1 MKNIFRTVTALSLA
15 CGVFAFTGCNDYEED
30 INSINNRLDELTTGQ
45 IASMDDQIKSLGDA
59 IDEAKGLITTLQG
72 DVDALETAK
81 ETLEGEIETLNG
93 SIGTINGNIAT
104 INGKIDDLQGQLDDA
119 DADIVEI
126 NGQISALQDDLAE
139 QTGLL
144 AELTETVA
152 ELSGD
157 VAALEALT
165 EGLPELEQTVA
176 DIEANYLSKT
186 EAAETYATIEEL
198 NKINADLLAEIGEVS
213 GRLET
218 IEALDIAERLTALE
232 TDYKD
237 IIETVIP
244 GIKEDITAAQ
254 SAADA
259 AQAAADKAQ
268 ARADEAYD
276 KAVEVLGQLDV
287 LKEALGVY
295 AEAGKLDAKIKELE
309 AEDAALAAKDTE
321 LQGLID
327 DLGEAHA
334 ADIQALK
341 DKIGDV
347 QGTIA
352 EALADIN
359 SAIDEI
365 NGNFAANVLE
375 QIKLACQDNGVI
387 SNTISAAISTAKTE
401 IQGKID
407 AVDAKVAALDGRLTA
422 VEEKIEDLEDRIQSL
437 VFVPEFND
445 DNATVYSYTI
455 NGVSVS
461 DVVVAKATF
470 QVTPAALAENVVN
483 QYRENVVVNVV
494 PVKTRGASAGTPV
507 TGENL
512 KVEAGAGNGYID
524 VEVTLP
530 VEYADGGCAF
540 SLYVASK
547 EEVAAIIGEEE
558 TVVDMDA
565 GTYISSEYVQTT
577 AKVTEL
583 SDAYVLYS
591 ANPVNAEYSEYPVLT
606 GTMDDY
612 LESRYVSEVN
622 SYERAWSYAD
632 EAKYVYLYGDNTI
645 TEEGE
650 AGERNHDSY
659 TLRIKIDRNG
669 DGSYSAEEYLTLDDA
684 AALFHTDKEK
694 ITPVFSSE
702 VKYYDRNGS
711 EIENDGYFEVIE
723 KTGDNATEEEPYG
736 VSIMA
741 TDNIALAVNSGAYVD
756 VEGSFSFTG
765 EDHAAYDYD
774 EAVIT
779 TAGRYTVINEPAR
792 MNVEKVTIPWTY
804 ETAKKLA
811 DQATSP
817 WTENAKPIDN
827 VLTFTVEKL
836 GDMDLAIFLL
846 RGLDKDES
854 YVERDGIKM
863 SPDEAPV
870 LTFVDRENM
879 KLTWTEEG
887 QKGTIVPQ
895 ITGYEFGHEYH
906 FVYVYENT
914 GAYNTTLTLDFTLE
928 LGPKPTD
935 ATYTYAEAF
944 QIPFMLPTTGLK
956 HYGEAGDGFALMF
969 GELGENASGWFTDA
983 ATFETSLTEG
993 GSSVVYTT
1001 LRNGEEELAKDE
1013 PQNGN
1018 APLTRLNIT
1027 KNNETDPDV
1036 PENLSY
1042 VRVSSMDVTSANDVF
1057 GFTTTFTTWYGVT
1070 YTFEANA
1077 EIEDPDYK
1085 LNYIP
1090 THITGYEDVDLD
1102 NPVPG
1107 PFVTLRYYDVNGVYM
1122 IEEANLRDYF
1132 RVYGGENY
1140 DQETRVEDMLS
1151 IEFEVMTKEDAAKGY
1166 IGVPVI
1172 PALTVGA
1179 DGLLVDSEGNTID
1192 WSEYEARDLQIKAT
1206 LVAKS
1211 AADAQPIEINS
1222 LYLDLKTDAIITG
1235 FAPKADGA
1243 EGYRAPVSADADGIV
1258 ISWHNDK
1265 NVDRDKY
1272 SDGSYDIYLWEYLEA
1287 TTIYSD
1293 GENIIP
1299 MENQSGV
1306 RHTSVAWANSNSAM
1320 AMYHAG
1326 LRFGDCIAVSGGRPH
1341 ALNGADVTSGV
1352 LHVPA
1357 QDGTVENDIFIEI
1370 PVTLYYYLDYNDYTP
1385 AIGGSA
1391 ATGTETGIVTTDD
1404 TVTPVGARQITL
1416 KIKITD

>member
-186 EAAETYATIEEL
+186 EAADTYATIEEL
-198 NKINADLLAEIGEVS
+198 NKINADLLEEIGKVS

-375 QIKLACQDNGVI
+375 QIELACQDNGVI

-401 IQGKID
+401 MQGKID

-445 DNATVYSYTI
+445 NNATVYSYTI

-494 PVKTRGASAGTPV
+494 PVKTRGASAGTAV
-507 TGENL
+507 TGDDL
-512 KVEAGAGNGYID
+512 KVVKGAGNGYID

-530 VEYADGGCAF
+530 AEYAEGGCAF

-547 EEVAAIIGEEE
+547 DEVAAIVGEEE

-577 AKVTEL
+577 AKATEL
-583 SDAYVLYS
+583 SGAYVLYS
-591 ANPVNAEYSEYPVLT
+591 ANPVNPEYTEYPVLT
-606 GTMDDY
+606 GTLDDY
-612 LESRYVSEVN
+612 LASRYVSEVN
-622 SYERAWSYAD
+622 DYERAWSYEDA
-632 EAKYVYLYGDNTI
+632 AKYVYLYGDNSI

-650 AGERNHDSY
+650 VGERTHDAYELRVKIDDVYY
-659 TLRIKIDRNG
+659 TLEEA
-669 DGSYSAEEYLTLDDA
+669 AE
-684 AALFHTDKEK
+684 LFHANVED
-694 ITPVFSSE
+694 ITPVFSAE
-702 VKYYDRNGS
+702 VEYFGKDGS
-711 EIENDGYFEVIE
+711 ELANAEEYFDVVV

-741 TDNIALAVNSGAYVD
+741 TDNIALASMNGAHVD
-756 VEGSFSFTG
+756 VEGTFAFTG
-765 EDHAAYDYD
+765 ENHEKYGYDD
-774 EAVIT
+774 AVIT
-779 TAGRYTVINEPAR
+779 TAGRYTVINEPVSIDADD
-792 MNVEKVTIPWTY
+792 VTIPWTY
-804 ETAKKLA
+804 EFASEHADKTTDPAK
-811 DQATSP
+811 
-817 WTENAKPIDN
+817 WTPNALPIKQEITFNVDN
-827 VLTFTVEKL
+827 L
-836 GDMDLAIFLL
+836 GDMDLYPILVHNLAAA
-846 RGLDKDES
+846 ES
-854 YVERDGIKM
+854 YVELNGEKM
-863 SPDEAPV
+863 TADAPV
-870 LTFVDRENM
+870 LTFEDRDLE
-879 KLTWTEEG
+879 LDETATSG
-887 QKGTIVPQ
+887 SITATIN
-895 ITGYEFGHEYH
+895 GYAFDSSEDNVYH
-906 FVYVYENT
+906 FVNVYNHE
-914 GAYNTTLTLDFTLE
+914 GLGVKITLDFTLT
-928 LGPKPTD
+928 LGQMPGD

-944 QIPFMLPTTGLK
+944 QIPFMLPTEGLK
-956 HYGEAGDGFALMF
+956 HYEEAGDGFALMF
-969 GELGENASGWFTDA
+969 DNALGENAEGWFTDA
-983 ATFETSLTEG
+983 ETFETSMTEG

-1001 LRNGEEELAKDE
+1001 VRNEETIVEDR
-1013 PQNGN
+1013 PQSGN

-1036 PENLSY
+1036 PEDLSY
-1042 VRVSSMDVTSANDVF
+1042 VRVSSMDVTTANDVF

-1077 EIEDPDYK
+1077 EIEDPEYK

-1090 THITGYEDVDLD
+1090 THITGYADVDLD

-1140 DQETRVEDMLS
+1140 DQETQVEDMLS
-1151 IEFEVMTKEDAAKGY
+1151 IEFEVITKEDAAKGY

-1172 PALTVGA
+1172 PTLTIGA

>member
-15 CGVFAFTGCNDYEED
+15 CGVFAFTGCTDYEED

-45 IASMDDQIKSLGDA
+45 IASMDDQIKSLGEA
-59 IDEAKGLITTLQG
+59 IDEANGLITTLQG
-72 DVDALETAK
+72 DVDALEAAK

-93 SIGTINGNIAT
+93 SIETINGNITT
-104 INGKIDDLQGQLDDA
+104 INGEIDALQEQLSDA

-126 NGQISALQDDLAE
+126 NSQISALQEDLAE

-144 AELTETVA
+144 AELTETVT

-165 EGLPELEQTVA
+165 AGLPELEQTVA

-186 EAAETYATIEEL
+186 EAADTYATIEEL
-198 NKINADLLAEIGEVS
+198 NKINADLLAEIGKVS

-218 IEALDIAERLTALE
+218 IENLDIAERLTKLE
-232 TDYKD
+232 TDYKE

-244 GIKEDITAAQ
+244 GIKDDITAAQ
-254 SAADA
+254 NAVDA

-268 ARADEAYD
+268 TRADEAY
-276 KAVEVLGQLDV
+276 KHSEEVLGQLDV
-287 LKEALGVY
+287 LKDALGVY
-295 AEAGKLDAKIKELE
+295 AEAGKLAATITELE
-309 AEDAALAAKDTE
+309 AQDAALAEQDAN
-321 LQGLID
+321 LQKLID
-327 DLGEAHA
+327 ELEETHA
-334 ADIQALK
+334 ADIQSLK

-359 SAIDEI
+359 AAIDEI
-365 NGNFAANVLE
+365 KDNFAANVLAE
-375 QIKLACQDNGVI
+375 IEKACQENGVI
-387 SNTISAAISTAKTE
+387 SNTIAAAISTATTE
-401 IQGKID
+401 MQGKID

-445 DNATVYSYTI
+445 NNATVYSYTI

-494 PVKTRGASAGTPV
+494 PVKTRGASAGTAV
-507 TGENL
+507 TGDDL
-512 KVEAGAGNGYID
+512 KVVKGAGNGYID

-530 VEYADGGCAF
+530 AEYAEGGCAF

-547 EEVAAIIGEEE
+547 DEVAAIVGEEE

-577 AKVTEL
+577 AKATEL
-583 SDAYVLYS
+583 SGAYVLYS
-591 ANPVNAEYSEYPVLT
+591 ANPVNPEYTEYPVLT
-606 GTMDDY
+606 GTLDDY
-612 LESRYVSEVN
+612 LASRYVSEVN
-622 SYERAWSYAD
+622 DYERAWSYEDA
-632 EAKYVYLYGDNTI
+632 AKYVYLYGDNSI

-650 AGERNHDSY
+650 VGERTHDAY
-659 TLRIKIDRNG
+659 ELRIKID
-669 DGSYSAEEYLTLDDA
+669 DVYYTLEEAAE
-684 AALFHTDKEK
+684 LFHANVED
-694 ITPVFSSE
+694 ITPVFNAE
-702 VKYYDRNGS
+702 VEYFGKDGS
-711 EIENDGYFEVIE
+711 ELANAEEYFDVVV
-723 KTGDNATEEEPYG
+723 KTGENATEEEPYG

-741 TDNIALAVNSGAYVD
+741 TDNIALASMNGAHVD
-756 VEGSFSFTG
+756 VEGTFAFTG
-765 EDHAAYDYD
+765 ENHEKYGYDD
-774 EAVIT
+774 AVIT
-779 TAGRYTVINEPAR
+779 TAGRYTVINEPVSIDADD
-792 MNVEKVTIPWTY
+792 VTIPWTY
-804 ETAKKLA
+804 EFASEHADKTTDPAK
-811 DQATSP
+811 
-817 WTENAKPIDN
+817 WTPNALPIKQEITFNVDN
-827 VLTFTVEKL
+827 L
-836 GDMDLAIFLL
+836 GDMDLYPILVHNLAAA
-846 RGLDKDES
+846 ES
-854 YVERDGIKM
+854 YVELNGEKM
-863 SPDEAPV
+863 TADAPV
-870 LTFVDRENM
+870 LTFEDRDLE
-879 KLTWTEEG
+879 LDETATSG
-887 QKGTIVPQ
+887 SITATIN
-895 ITGYEFGHEYH
+895 GYAFDSSKDNVYH
-906 FVYVYENT
+906 FVNVYNHE
-914 GAYNTTLTLDFTLE
+914 GLGVKITLDFTLT
-928 LGPKPTD
+928 LGQMPGD

-944 QIPFMLPTTGLK
+944 QIPFMLPTEGLK
-956 HYGEAGDGFALMF
+956 HYSEAGDGFALMF
-969 GELGENASGWFTDA
+969 DNALGENAEGWFTDA
-983 ATFETSLTEG
+983 ETFETSLTEG

-1001 LRNGEEELAKDE
+1001 VRNEETIVEDR
-1013 PQNGN
+1013 PQSGN

-1027 KNNETDPDV
+1027 KNNETDPNV
-1036 PENLSY
+1036 PEDLSY
-1042 VRVSSMDVTSANDVF
+1042 VRVSSMDVTTANDVF

-1077 EIEDPDYK
+1077 EIEDPEYK

-1090 THITGYEDVDLD
+1090 THITGYADVDLD

-1140 DQETRVEDMLS
+1140 DQETQVEDMLS
-1151 IEFEVMTKEDAAKGY
+1151 IEFEVITKEDAAKGY

-1172 PALTVGA
+1172 PTLTIGA
-1179 DGLLVDSEGNTID
+1179 DGLLVESEDNTID

-1222 LYLDLKTDAIITG
+1222 LYLDLKTDAIVNS

-1243 EGYRAPVSADADGIV
+1243 EGYNAAISADADGIV
-1258 ISWHNDK
+1258 ISWQNDE
-1265 NVDRDKY
+1265 NVVREKY
-1272 SDGSYDIYLWEYLEA
+1272 SDGSFDINLWEYLEA
-1287 TTIYSD
+1287 TTIYSN
-1293 GENIIP
+1293 GENVIP
-1299 MENQSGV
+1299 MENQQGA
-1306 RHTSVAWANSNSAM
+1306 RHTTVAWANSNPAM

-1326 LRFGDCIAVSGGRPH
+1326 LRFGDCVAASGGRPH

-1357 QDGTVENDIFIEI
+1357 QDGSVVNDILIEI

-1385 AIGGSA
+1385 AIGESA